1 MAYEFKNLNEIP
13 TQDAPTE
20 NTTIM
25 AFEGGV
31 PKQIPAGRFDRI
43 DRKGLVVDLRGYD
56 LEKNGL
62 TTISDINYDQIYE
75 AFMAGQ
81 NVVFQI
87 MSEGDVIFL
96 TPLFLTV
103 DLQPGLLIGMSN
115 LVRQFEI
122 LFTNGSYHTPG
133 PTGPV

>member
-13 TQDAPTE
+13 TQNAPTE

-31 PKQIPAGRFDRI
+31 PKQIPAGKFDK
-43 DRKGLVVDLRGYD
+43 KGLVVDLRSYD
-56 LEKNGL
+56 LEKNNQ
-62 TTISDINYDQIYE
+62 TIISDINYDQIYE

-103 DLQPGLLIGMSN
+103 DLQPGLVIRMSN

-122 LFTNGSYHTPG
+122 LFTNGSYHTPD
-133 PTGPV
+133 PVGPV

>member
-13 TQDAPTE
+13 TQNAPTE

-31 PKQIPAGRFDRI
+31 PKQIPAGKFDK
-43 DRKGLVVDLRGYD
+43 KGLVVDLRGYD
-56 LEKNGL
+56 LEKNNQ
-62 TTISDINYDQIYE
+62 TIISDINYDQIYE

-87 MSEGDVIFL
+87 MSEGCVVFL
-96 TPLFLTV
+96 TPLLLTV
-103 DLQPGLLIGMSN
+103 DSRAGLLTIMVAFGRE
-115 LVRQFEI
+115 LEI

-133 PTGPV
+133 PVGPV

>member
-13 TQDAPTE
+13 TQNAPTE

-25 AFEGGV
+25 AFESGV
-31 PKQIPAGRFDRI
+31 PKQIPAGKF

-56 LEKNGL
+56 LGNGPII
-62 TTISDINYDQIYE
+62 ISDINYDQIYE
-75 AFMAGQ
+75 AFIAGQ

-96 TPLFLTV
+96 TPFFLTV
-103 DLQPGLLIGMSN
+103 DLEPGLLIGMSN

-133 PTGPV
+133 PVGPV

>member
-13 TQDAPTE
+13 TQNAPTQ

-31 PKQIPAGRFDRI
+31 PKQIPAGKFDS
-43 DRKGLVVDLRGYD
+43 KGLVVDLRGYD
-56 LEKNGL
+56 LSKNNSI
-62 TTISDINYDQIYE
+62 TISDINYDQIYE

-81 NVVFQI
+81 NVVFQV
-87 MSEGDVIFL
+87 MLEGHVVFL
-96 TPLFLTV
+96 TPILLTV
-103 DLQPGLLIGMSN
+103 DFRPGLLTVMAS
-115 LVRQFEI
+115 LDKQLEI

-133 PTGPV
+133 PVGPV

>member
-13 TQDAPTE
+13 TQNAPTE

-31 PKQIPAGRFDRI
+31 PKQIPAGKFDK
-43 DRKGLVVDLRGYD
+43 KGLVVDLRSYD
-56 LEKNGL
+56 LGKDNP
-62 TTISDINYDQIYE
+62 TIISDINYDQIYE
-75 AFMAGQ
+75 AFMTGQ

-87 MSEGDVIFL
+87 MLEGCVTFL
-96 TPLFLTV
+96 TPLILTV
-103 DLQPGLLIGMSN
+103 DSEPGLLTILASLNGQ
-115 LVRQFEI
+115 LRI

-133 PTGPV
+133 PVGPV

>member
-13 TQDAPTE
+13 TQNAPTE

-31 PKQIPAGRFDRI
+31 PKQIPVGKF

-56 LEKNGL
+56 LSKND
-62 TTISDINYDQIYE
+62 TITISDINYDQIYE

-87 MSEGDVIFL
+87 MLEGRVIFL
-96 TPLFLTV
+96 TPLLLTV
-103 DLQPGLLIGMSN
+103 DSQPGLVTMMIISG
-115 LVRQFEI
+115 R
-122 LFTNGSYHTPG
+122 
-133 PTGPV
+133 

>member
-13 TQDAPTE
+13 TQNAPTE

-31 PKQIPAGRFDRI
+31 PKQIPAGKF

-56 LEKNGL
+56 LGKNGPII
-62 TTISDINYDQIYE
+62 ISDINYDQIYE

-87 MSEGDVIFL
+87 MSEGCVTFL
-96 TPLFLTV
+96 TPFFLTV
-103 DLQPGLLIGMSN
+103 DLQPGLLVGMSN
-115 LVRQFEI
+115 LVR
-122 LFTNGSYHTPG
+122 
-133 PTGPV
+133 

>member
-13 TQDAPTE
+13 TQNAPTE

-31 PKQIPAGRFDRI
+31 PKQIPAGKF

-56 LEKNGL
+56 LEKNNP
-62 TTISDINYDQIYE
+62 TIINDINYDQIYE

-87 MSEGDVIFL
+87 MSEGCATFL
-96 TPLFLTV
+96 TPLLLTV
-103 DLQPGLLIGMSN
+103 DSQPGLLTIMIS
-115 LVRQFEI
+115 LKRTLTI

-133 PTGPV
+133 PVSGPV

>member
-13 TQDAPTE
+13 TQNAPTE

-25 AFEGGV
+25 AFENGV
-31 PKQIPAGRFDRI
+31 PKQIPAGKF

-56 LEKNGL
+56 LGKNNP
-62 TTISDINYDQIYE
+62 TIISDINYDQIYE

-87 MSEGDVIFL
+87 MLEGCVTFS
-96 TPLFLTV
+96 TPLLSTV
-103 DLQPGLLIGMSN
+103 DSQPGLLTVIASLN
-115 LVRQFEI
+115 RQLEI

-133 PTGPV
+133 PVGPV

>member
-13 TQDAPTE
+13 TQNAPTE

-31 PKQIPAGRFDRI
+31 PKQIPAGKFDK
-43 DRKGLVVDLRGYD
+43 KGLVVDLRSYD
-56 LEKNGL
+56 LEKNNQ
-62 TTISDINYDQIYE
+62 TIISDINYDQIYE

-103 DLQPGLLIGMSN
+103 DLQPGLVIRMSN
-115 LVRQFEI
+115 LLR
-122 LFTNGSYHTPG
+122 
-133 PTGPV
+133 

>member
-25 AFEGGV
+25 AFDGGV

-56 LEKNGL
+56 LSKNNPI
-62 TTISDINYDQIYE
+62 TISDINYDQIYE
-75 AFMAGQ
+75 AFIAGQ
-81 NVVFQI
+81 NVVFQV
-87 MSEGDVIFL
+87 MLEGHVVFL
-96 TPLFLTV
+96 TPILLTV
-103 DLQPGLLIGMSN
+103 DFQPGLLTVMVS
-115 LVRQFEI
+115 LDRQLEI

-133 PTGPV
+133 PVGPV

>member
-13 TQDAPTE
+13 TQNAPTE

-31 PKQIPAGRFDRI
+31 PKQIPAGKF
-43 DRKGLVVDLRGYD
+43 DRKGLVIDLRGYD
-56 LEKNGL
+56 FEKDNP
-62 TTISDINYDQIYE
+62 TIISDINYDQIYE

-87 MSEGDVIFL
+87 MLEGCVVFL
-96 TPLFLTV
+96 TPLLLTV
-103 DLQPGLLIGMSN
+103 DLRPGLFTVMVSPNKQL
-115 LVRQFEI
+115 EI

-133 PTGPV
+133 PVGPV

>member
-13 TQDAPTE
+13 TQNAPTE

-31 PKQIPAGRFDRI
+31 PKQIPAGKF

-56 LEKNGL
+56 LSKNNQII
-62 TTISDINYDQIYE
+62 ISDINYDQIYE
-75 AFMAGQ
+75 AFIAGQ

-96 TPLFLTV
+96 TPLLLTV
-103 DLQPGLLIGMSN
+103 DLRPGLLILMASLGGQ
-115 LVRQFEI
+115 LEI

-133 PTGPV
+133 PVSGPV

>member
-13 TQDAPTE
+13 TQNAPTE

-31 PKQIPAGRFDRI
+31 PKQIPAVKF
-43 DRKGLVVDLRGYD
+43 DRKGLVVDLRSYD
-56 LEKNGL
+56 LGKDNP
-62 TTISDINYDQIYE
+62 TIISDINYDQIYE

-81 NVVFQI
+81 NVVLQI

-115 LVRQFEI
+115 LVKQFEI

-133 PTGPV
+133 PVGPV

>member
-13 TQDAPTE
+13 TQNAPTE

-31 PKQIPAGRFDRI
+31 PKQIPAGKFDK
-43 DRKGLVVDLRGYD
+43 KGLVVDLRSYD
-56 LEKNGL
+56 LEKNNQ
-62 TTISDINYDQIYE
+62 TIISDINYDQIYE

-103 DLQPGLLIGMSN
+103 DLQPGLVIRMSN

-133 PTGPV
+133 PVGRV

>member
-13 TQDAPTE
+13 TQNAPTE

-31 PKQIPAGRFDRI
+31 PKQIPVGKF

-56 LEKNGL
+56 LSKND
-62 TTISDINYDQIYE
+62 TITISDINYDQIYE

-87 MSEGDVIFL
+87 MLEGRVIFL
-96 TPLFLTV
+96 TPLLLTV
-103 DLQPGLLIGMSN
+103 DSQPGLVTMMIISG
-115 LVRQFEI
+115 RQLEI

-133 PTGPV
+133 PVGPV

>member
-13 TQDAPTE
+13 TQNAPTE

-31 PKQIPAGRFDRI
+31 PKQIPAGKFDK
-43 DRKGLVVDLRGYD
+43 KGLVVDLRSYD
-56 LEKNGL
+56 LEKNNQ
-62 TTISDINYDQIYE
+62 TIISDINYDQIYE

-103 DLQPGLLIGMSN
+103 DLQPGLVIGMSN

-133 PTGPV
+133 PVGPV

>member
-13 TQDAPTE
+13 TQNAPTE

-31 PKQIPAGRFDRI
+31 PKQIPAGKFDK
-43 DRKGLVVDLRGYD
+43 KGLVVDLRSYD
-56 LEKNGL
+56 LEKNNQ
-62 TTISDINYDQIYE
+62 TIISDINYDQIYE

-103 DLQPGLLIGMSN
+103 DLQPGLVIRMSN

-133 PTGPV
+133 PVGPV

>member
-13 TQDAPTE
+13 TQNAPTE

-31 PKQIPAGRFDRI
+31 PKQIPAGKF

-56 LEKNGL
+56 LEKNGQI
-62 TTISDINYDQIYE
+62 TISDINYDQIYE
-75 AFMAGQ
+75 AFIAGQ

-87 MSEGDVIFL
+87 MLEGRVVFL

-103 DLQPGLLIGMSN
+103 DSQPGLVTAMVISG
-115 LVRQFEI
+115 RQFEI

-133 PTGPV
+133 PVGPV

>member
-13 TQDAPTE
+13 TQNAPTE

-31 PKQIPAGRFDRI
+31 PKQIPAGKF

-56 LEKNGL
+56 LEKGGQII
-62 TTISDINYDQIYE
+62 ISDINYDQIYE

-87 MSEGDVIFL
+87 ILEGCVTFL
-96 TPLFLTV
+96 TPLLLTV
-103 DLQPGLLIGMSN
+103 DSRPGLLTIMVVSGRE
-115 LVRQFEI
+115 LEI

-133 PTGPV
+133 PVGPV

>member
-13 TQDAPTE
+13 TQNAPTE

-31 PKQIPAGRFDRI
+31 PKQIPAGKFDK
-43 DRKGLVVDLRGYD
+43 KGLVVDLRSYD
-56 LEKNGL
+56 LEKNNQ
-62 TTISDINYDQIYE
+62 TIISDINYDQIYE

-87 MSEGDVIFL
+87 MSEGCVVFL
-96 TPLFLTV
+96 TPLLLTV
-103 DLQPGLLIGMSN
+103 DSRPGLLTIMVAFGRE
-115 LVRQFEI
+115 LEI

-133 PTGPV
+133 PVGPV

>member
-13 TQDAPTE
+13 TQNAPTE

-31 PKQIPAGRFDRI
+31 PKQIPAGKF

-56 LEKNGL
+56 LEKNNQ
-62 TTISDINYDQIYE
+62 TIISDINYDQIYE

-103 DLQPGLLIGMSN
+103 DLQPGLVIRMSN

-133 PTGPV
+133 PVGPV

>member
-13 TQDAPTE
+13 TQNAPTQ

-31 PKQIPAGRFDRI
+31 PKQIPAGKF

-56 LEKNGL
+56 LSKNHSI
-62 TTISDINYDQIYE
+62 TISDINYDQIYE
-75 AFMAGQ
+75 AFIAGQ

-96 TPLFLTV
+96 TPVFLTV

-115 LVRQFEI
+115 FVSQFEI

-133 PTGPV
+133 PVGPV

>member
-13 TQDAPTE
+13 TQNAPTE

-31 PKQIPAGRFDRI
+31 PKQIPAGKFDK
-43 DRKGLVVDLRGYD
+43 KGLVVDLRGYD
-56 LEKNGL
+56 LEKNNQ
-62 TTISDINYDQIYE
+62 TIISDINYDQIYE

-87 MSEGDVIFL
+87 MSEGCVVFL
-96 TPLFLTV
+96 TPLLLTV
-103 DLQPGLLIGMSN
+103 DSRPGLLTIMVAFGRE
-115 LVRQFEI
+115 LEI

-133 PTGPV
+133 PVGPV

>member
-13 TQDAPTE
+13 TQNAPTE

-31 PKQIPAGRFDRI
+31 PKQIPAGKF
-43 DRKGLVVDLRGYD
+43 DRKGLVVDLRSYD
-56 LEKNGL
+56 LEKNNQ
-62 TTISDINYDQIYE
+62 TIISDINYDQIYE

-87 MSEGDVIFL
+87 MSEGCVVFL
-96 TPLFLTV
+96 TPLLLTV
-103 DLQPGLLIGMSN
+103 DSRPGLLTIMVAFGRE
-115 LVRQFEI
+115 LEI

-133 PTGPV
+133 PVGPV